1 MFTSNLFKCKILHVE
16 HNNPKYEYF
25 MNGIKLSDV
34 KVEKD
39 IGVKE
44 SHD

>member
-39 IGVKE
+39 IGVKV